1 MDRQT
6 VTALFELFTG
16 THNGIEYYRI
26 IDLAIYETG
35 NMLRPDADSTDA
47 RLNFLSAAIAFYRLQ
62 QILAARERAEC
73 TYAGKVLKESQNTA
87 YDYSK
92 RLLRDYFQLC
102 SDLLYPKTFIFSSF
116 SSGEDVI

>member
-1 MDRQT
+1 MDRET
-6 VTALFELFTG
+6 VTSLFELFTG
-16 THNGIEYYRI
+16 AHNGIEYYRI

-35 NMLRPDADSTDA
+35 TMLRPDAERTDA

-102 SDLLYPKTFIFSSF
+102 RDLLYPKTFIFSSF
-116 SSGEDVI
+116 SSGEDVN

>member
-1 MDRQT
+1 MDRET
-6 VTALFELFTG
+6 VTSLFELFTG
-16 THNGIEYYRI
+16 AHNGIEYYRI

-35 NMLRPDADSTDA
+35 TMLRSDAERTDA

-116 SSGEDVI
+116 SSGEDVN

>member
-1 MDRQT
+1 MDRET
-6 VTALFELFTG
+6 VTSLFELFTG
-16 THNGIEYYRI
+16 AHNGIEYYRI

-35 NMLRPDADSTDA
+35 TMLRPDAERTDA

-116 SSGEDVI
+116 SSGEDVN